1 MIREEWVQKRALKQS
16 RIEDLRQSV
25 FEASAK
31 LDAEVRQLA
40 SAV

>member
-1 MIREEWVQKRALKQS
+1 LKQS
-16 RIEDLRQSV
+16 HIADLKQSV

-31 LDAEVRQLA
+31 LDADVRQLA